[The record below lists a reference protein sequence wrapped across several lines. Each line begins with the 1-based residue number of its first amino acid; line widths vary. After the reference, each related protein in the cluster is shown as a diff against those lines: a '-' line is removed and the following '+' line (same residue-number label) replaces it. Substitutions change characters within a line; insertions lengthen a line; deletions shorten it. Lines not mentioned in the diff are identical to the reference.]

1 MSTTTKQIGAV
12 IIATD
17 DDKGT
22 IRIKSATPCEDV
34 GIDQPESTA
43 KRIGKAIAYLTII
56 AIPVSLVGI
65 MTYCV
70 SWLAMS
76 PSDATGVACGVSLAI
91 YPVTAVLAIE
101 RE

>member
-12 IIATD
+12 IVTTD

-22 IRIKSATPCEDV
+22 IRIKSAMPCEDI

-43 KRIGKAIAYLTII
+43 KRIGKAVAYLGII

-65 MTYCV
+65 ATYCV
-70 SWLAMS
+70 SWLVIS
-76 PSDATGVACGVSLAI
+76 PIDAGGIACGVSLAI